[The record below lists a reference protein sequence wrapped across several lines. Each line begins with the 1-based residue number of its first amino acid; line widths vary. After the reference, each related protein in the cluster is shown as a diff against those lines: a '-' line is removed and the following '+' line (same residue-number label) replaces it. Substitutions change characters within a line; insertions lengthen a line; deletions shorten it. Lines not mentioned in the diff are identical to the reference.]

1 MKKLLAT
8 ILALV
13 MALGLCSVSW
23 AEGTTQSTL
32 QSRINAAGNTETTV
46 ALTGNVTE
54 SITVG
59 SGQSII
65 LDLKGYTLTNA
76 AGSHTITNNGTLTI
90 KDSSERKTGTV
101 DNVTHARAAIYNNGT
116 MTLEGGSY
124 TRSAEKSNEPN
135 RNSWYVIYNK
145 GELTTY
151 DGVVVKFSDTDR
163 GTFSSLF
170 VTTGSEAK
178 TTIDGGKFISG
189 LIALKVEGG
198 TLDFNGGDVTGDNQA
213 VQCWATVNISGGD
226 LTGDVCAWSYTEN
239 GSSLAGKITISG
251 DTTINGDV
259 KAIQW
264 NYNNTPAATPATIE
278 IKGGDVFGD
287 ALTATK
293 DYGGSAASV
302 TAKME
307 ITGGTFKND
316 VSAYVQAGEE
326 AKTIP
331 IAKVKYASGT
341 EFYAVGD
348 YVSLEGEYADSG
360 DTLTIT
366 QGNADLTNVPAGV
379 IVNNTGDGKVTVNGT
394 KEVKKGDAPYTVP
407 TKNTGGYY
415 YYHPT
420 TDTKTDTTTKGSP
433 KTFDAGVGIY
443 AVTALLSVTGMAWTA
458 KKRH

>member
-1 MKKLLAT
+1 MKKILAT

-13 MALGLCSVSW
+13 MAL
-23 AEGTTQSTL
+23 
-32 QSRINAAGNTETTV
+32 
-46 ALTGNVTE
+46 ALTATVWADDEATVSSKEELEQALNGSSVTTIKLGADITA
-54 SITVG
+54 SITIA
-59 SGQSII
+59 SGKTIT
-65 LDLKGYTLTNA
+65 LDLNGHKLTNTD
-76 AGSHTITNNGTLTI
+76 GQHTITNNGTLTI
-90 KDSSERKTGTV
+90 TATNGGTV
-101 DNVTHARAAIYNNGT
+101 DNVSHAHAAIYNNGT

-124 TRSAEKSNEPN
+124 TRSAEKSSEPN

-170 VTTGSEAK
+170 VTTGSGAK

-189 LIALKVEGG
+189 LIAFKVEKG

-213 VQCWATVNISGGD
+213 VQCWDTVNISGGD
-226 LTGDVCAWSYTEN
+226 LTGAICAWSYTEN
-239 GSSLAGKITISG
+239 GSDSAGKITISG
-251 DTTINGDV
+251 DTTTINGDV

-264 NYNNTPAATPATIE
+264 NYNNTPAATPAKIE
-278 IKGGDVFGD
+278 IKGGYVFGD

-293 DYGGSAASV
+293 DYGESAASV

-331 IAKVKYASGT
+331 IAKVKYATSGT

-407 TKNTGGYY
+407 AKTGGYY
-415 YYHPT
+415 YYPSTSDT
-420 TDTKTDTTTKGSP
+420 TTSTTTKGSP

-443 AVTALLSVTGMAWTA
+443 AVTAVLSVTGMAWTA

>member
-1 MKKLLAT
+1 MKKILAT

-13 MALGLCSVSW
+13 LALGLCSVSW

-32 QSRINAAGNTETTV
+32 QSRIDAAGNTETTV

-90 KDSSERKTGTV
+90 KDSSEGKTGTV
-101 DNVTHARAAIYNNGT
+101 DNVTHAHAAIYNNGT

-124 TRSAEKSNEPN
+124 TRSAEKSSEPN

-170 VTTGSEAK
+170 VTTGSGAK

-189 LIALKVEGG
+189 LIAFKVEEG
-198 TLDFNGGDVTGDNQA
+198 TLDFNAGKVTGDDQA
-213 VQCWATVNISGGD
+213 VQCWDTVNISGGD
-226 LTGDVCAWSYTEN
+226 LTGAICAWSYTEN
-239 GSSLAGKITISG
+239 GSNSAGKITISG

-259 KAIQW
+259 KAIQLY
-264 NYNNTPAATPATIE
+264 YNNTPAATSATIE
-278 IKGGDVFGD
+278 IKGGYVFGD

-293 DYGGSAASV
+293 DYGESAASV

-407 TKNTGGYY
+407 AKTGGYY
-415 YYHPT
+415 YYPSTSDT
-420 TDTKTDTTTKGSP
+420 TTSTTTKGSP
-433 KTFDAGVGIY
+433 KTFDTGVGIY
-443 AVTALLSVTGMAWTA
+443 AVTAVLSVTGMAWTA

>member
-1 MKKLLAT
+1 MKKILAT

-32 QSRINAAGNTETTV
+32 QSRIDAAGNTETTV

-90 KDSSERKTGTV
+90 KDSSEGKTGTV
-101 DNVTHARAAIYNNGT
+101 DNVTHAHAAIYNNGT

-124 TRSAEKSNEPN
+124 TRSTEKSSEPN

-170 VTTGSEAK
+170 VTTGSGAK

-189 LIALKVEGG
+189 LIAFKVEEG
-198 TLDFNGGDVTGDNQA
+198 TLDFNAGKVTGDDQA
-213 VQCWATVNISGGD
+213 VQCWDTVNISGGD
-226 LTGDVCAWSYTEN
+226 LTGAICAWSYTEN
-239 GSSLAGKITISG
+239 GSNSAGKITISG

-259 KAIQW
+259 KAIQLY
-264 NYNNTPAATPATIE
+264 YNNTPAATSATIE
-278 IKGGDVFGD
+278 IKGGYVFGD

-293 DYGGSAASV
+293 DYGESAASV

-407 TKNTGGYY
+407 AKTGGYY
-415 YYHPT
+415 YYPSTSDT
-420 TDTKTDTTTKGSP
+420 TTSTTTKGAP

-443 AVTALLSVTGMAWTA
+443 AVTAVLSMTGMAWTA

>member
-13 MALGLCSVSW
+13 MALGLCTTSW
-23 AEGTTQSTL
+23 ADGEATVKSKEELEQALNDSSVTTIKLGAEIT
-32 QSRINAAGNTETTV
+32 A
-46 ALTGNVTE
+46 
-54 SITVG
+54 SITIA
-59 SGQSII
+59 SGKTIT
-65 LDLKGYTLTNA
+65 LDLNGHKLTNTD
-76 AGSHTITNNGTLTI
+76 GQHTITNNGTLTI
-90 KDSSERKTGTV
+90 TGTGTV
-101 DNVTHARAAIYNNGT
+101 DNVSHARAAIYNNGT

-124 TRSAEKSNEPN
+124 TRSAEKSDVPN

-170 VTTGSEAK
+170 VTTGSGAK

-189 LIALKVEGG
+189 RIALKVEEG

-213 VQCWATVNISGGD
+213 VQCWDTVNISSGD

-239 GSSLAGKITISG
+239 ESSLAGKITISG

-278 IKGGDVFGD
+278 IKGGSVFGD
-287 ALTATK
+287 ARTATK
-293 DYGGSAASV
+293 DYGESAASV

-307 ITGGTFKND
+307 ITGGTFNND

-331 IAKVKYASGT
+331 VAKVKYANGT

-379 IVNNTGDGKVTVNGT
+379 IVNNTGDGKVTVNGNT
-394 KEVKKGDAPYTVP
+394 VTAGTSYTVP
-407 TKNTGGYY
+407 ARYY
-415 YYHPT
+415 YYPST
-420 TDTKTDTTTKGSP
+420 TTTPDTTKGSP

-443 AVTALLSVTGMAWTA
+443 AVTAVLSVTGMAWTA

>member
-1 MKKLLAT
+1 MKKVLAT

-151 DGVVVKFSDTDR
+151 DGVVVKFSLTDFDT
-163 GTFSSLF
+163 F
-170 VTTGSEAK
+170 
-178 TTIDGGKFISG
+178 
-189 LIALKVEGG
+189 
-198 TLDFNGGDVTGDNQA
+198 
-213 VQCWATVNISGGD
+213 
-226 LTGDVCAWSYTEN
+226 
-239 GSSLAGKITISG
+239 
-251 DTTINGDV
+251 
-259 KAIQW
+259 
-264 NYNNTPAATPATIE
+264 TPAVGLNRIE
-278 IKGGDVFGD
+278 D
-287 ALTATK
+287 
-293 DYGGSAASV
+293 
-302 TAKME
+302 M
-307 ITGGTFKND
+307 ND
-316 VSAYVQAGEE
+316 E
-326 AKTIP
+326 
-331 IAKVKYASGT
+331 
-341 EFYAVGD
+341 
-348 YVSLEGEYADSG
+348 LM
-360 DTLTIT
+360 
-366 QGNADLTNVPAGV
+366 
-379 IVNNTGDGKVTVNGT
+379 
-394 KEVKKGDAPYTVP
+394 
-407 TKNTGGYY
+407 
-415 YYHPT
+415 
-420 TDTKTDTTTKGSP
+420 
-433 KTFDAGVGIY
+433 
-443 AVTALLSVTGMAWTA
+443 LS
-458 KKRH
+458 KKRVKRKPIMPGSLHSYFKRIFVWFQFN

>member
-1 MKKLLAT
+1 MKKILAT

-32 QSRINAAGNTETTV
+32 QSRIDAAGNTETTV

-90 KDSSERKTGTV
+90 KDSSEGKTGTV
-101 DNVTHARAAIYNNGT
+101 DNVTHAHAAIYNNGT

-124 TRSAEKSNEPN
+124 TRSAEKSSKPN

-170 VTTGSEAK
+170 VTTGSGAK

-189 LIALKVEGG
+189 LIAFKVEEG
-198 TLDFNGGDVTGDNQA
+198 TLDFNAGKVTGDDQA
-213 VQCWATVNISGGD
+213 VQCWDTVNISGGD
-226 LTGDVCAWSYTEN
+226 LTGAICAWSYTEN
-239 GSSLAGKITISG
+239 GSNSAGKITISG

-259 KAIQW
+259 KAIQLY
-264 NYNNTPAATPATIE
+264 YNNTPAATSATIE
-278 IKGGDVFGD
+278 IKGGYVFGD

-293 DYGGSAASV
+293 DYGESAASV

-407 TKNTGGYY
+407 AKTGGYY
-415 YYHPT
+415 YYPSTSDT
-420 TDTKTDTTTKGSP
+420 TTSTTTKGSP

-443 AVTALLSVTGMAWTA
+443 AVTAVLSVTGMARTA

>member
-23 AEGTTQSTL
+23 AAGTTQSTL
-32 QSRINAAGNTETTV
+32 QSRIDAAGNTETTV

-90 KDSSERKTGTV
+90 KDSSEGKTGTV
-101 DNVTHARAAIYNNGT
+101 DNVTHAHAAIYNNGT

-124 TRSAEKSNEPN
+124 TRSAEKSSEPN

-170 VTTGSEAK
+170 VTTGSGAK

-189 LIALKVEGG
+189 LIAFKVEEG
-198 TLDFNGGDVTGDNQA
+198 TLDFNAGKVTGDDQA
-213 VQCWATVNISGGD
+213 VQCWDTVNISGGD
-226 LTGDVCAWSYTEN
+226 LTGAICAWSYTEN
-239 GSSLAGKITISG
+239 GSNSAGKITISG

-259 KAIQW
+259 KAIQLY
-264 NYNNTPAATPATIE
+264 YNNTPAAISATIE
-278 IKGGDVFGD
+278 IKGGYVFGD

-293 DYGGSAASV
+293 DYGESAASV

-348 YVSLEGEYADSG
+348 LSLIHISE
-360 DTLTIT
+360 
-366 QGNADLTNVPAGV
+366 
-379 IVNNTGDGKVTVNGT
+379 
-394 KEVKKGDAPYTVP
+394 P
-407 TKNTGGYY
+407 TR
-415 YYHPT
+415 P
-420 TDTKTDTTTKGSP
+420 
-433 KTFDAGVGIY
+433 
-443 AVTALLSVTGMAWTA
+443 
-458 KKRH
+458 

>member
-1 MKKLLAT
+1 MKKILAT

-13 MALGLCSVSW
+13 LALGLCSVSW

-32 QSRINAAGNTETTV
+32 QSRIDAAGNTETTV

-76 AGSHTITNNGTLTI
+76 AVSHTITNNGTLTI
-90 KDSSERKTGTV
+90 KDSSEGKTGTV
-101 DNVTHARAAIYNNGT
+101 DNVTHAHAAIYNNGT

-124 TRSAEKSNEPN
+124 TRSAEKSSKPN

-170 VTTGSEAK
+170 VTTGSGAK

-189 LIALKVEGG
+189 LIAFKVEEG
-198 TLDFNGGDVTGDNQA
+198 TLDFNAGKVTGDDQA
-213 VQCWATVNISGGD
+213 VQCWDTVNISGGD
-226 LTGDVCAWSYTEN
+226 LTGAICAWSYTEN
-239 GSSLAGKITISG
+239 GSNSAGKITISG

-259 KAIQW
+259 KAIQLY
-264 NYNNTPAATPATIE
+264 YNNTPAATSATIE
-278 IKGGDVFGD
+278 IKGGYVFGD

-293 DYGGSAASV
+293 DYGESAASV

-407 TKNTGGYY
+407 AKTGGYY
-415 YYHPT
+415 YYPSTSDT
-420 TDTKTDTTTKGSP
+420 TTSTTTKGSP

-443 AVTALLSVTGMAWTA
+443 AVTAVLSVTGMAWTA

>member
-13 MALGLCSVSW
+13 LALGLCSVSW

-32 QSRINAAGNTETTV
+32 QSRIDAAGNTETTV

-90 KDSSERKTGTV
+90 KDSSEGKTGTV
-101 DNVTHARAAIYNNGT
+101 DNVTHAHAAIYNNGT

-124 TRSAEKSNEPN
+124 TRSAEKSSEPN

-170 VTTGSEAK
+170 VTTGSGAK

-189 LIALKVEGG
+189 LIAFKVEEG
-198 TLDFNGGDVTGDNQA
+198 TLDFNAGKVTGDDQA
-213 VQCWATVNISGGD
+213 VQCWDTVNISGGD
-226 LTGDVCAWSYTEN
+226 LTGAICAWSYTEN
-239 GSSLAGKITISG
+239 GSNSAGKITISG

-259 KAIQW
+259 KAIQLY
-264 NYNNTPAATPATIE
+264 YNNTPAATSATIE
-278 IKGGDVFGD
+278 IKGGYVFGD

-293 DYGGSAASV
+293 DYGESAASV

-407 TKNTGGYY
+407 ARYY
-415 YYHPT
+415 YPSTSDT
-420 TDTKTDTTTKGSP
+420 TTSTTTKGSP
-433 KTFDAGVGIY
+433 KTFDAGIGIY
-443 AVTALLSVTGMAWTA
+443 AVTAVLSVTGMAWTA

>member
-278 IKGGDVFGD
+278 IKGGYVFGD

-293 DYGGSAASV
+293 DYGESAASV

-407 TKNTGGYY
+407 TKSTGGYY
-415 YYHPT
+415 YYQPA
-420 TDTKTDTTTKGSP
+420 TDTKADEAKGSP

-443 AVTALLSVTGMAWTA
+443 AVTAVLSVTGMAWTT